1 MYSTSSIINVTPSNH
16 QAATGLET
24 FARLLAPVIA
34 PLLGITGP
42 IPSRSS
48 EDLSHAA
55 VNSMLAGMTATD
67 PTPRDEATA
76 ITTPETSASQ
86 AYSLWYSCFDVSL
99 ISLKEKTTTEAEE
112 MPTTVSRHFSLQ
124 KCLHDRQQCWPLPRL
139 NFYDGYGRK

>member
-86 AYSLWYSCFDVSL
+86 AYSL
-99 ISLKEKTTTEAEE
+99 
-112 MPTTVSRHFSLQ
+112 
-124 KCLHDRQQCWPLPRL
+124 
-139 NFYDGYGRK
+139 